1 MSEAGP
7 PVTPEIARRVADAW
21 VKAWND
27 HDLEAILS
35 HYADPL
41 HFTSPQVVKR
51 MGRLDGTLRSKTEL
65 REYFGQGLRA
75 QPTLHFDLADVLVG
89 MDSIALCY
97 RNHRGQRA
105 VEVMHLND
113 RGQIYRAV
121 VQYAG

>member
-1 MSEAGP
+1 MSKAGP

-27 HDLEAILS
+27 HDLEAVLS

-41 HFTSPQVVKR
+41 HFTSPRVVKR
-51 MGRLDGTLRSKTEL
+51 MGRLDGTLHSKTEL
-65 REYFGQGLRA
+65 REYFGQGLKT

-89 MDSIALCY
+89 VDSVALCY
-97 RNHRGQRA
+97 RNHRGQRV

-113 RGQIYRAV
+113 RGQVYRAV
-121 VQYAG
+121 VQVAG